1 MINHKIRKAIKK
13 DVKDILRLLIELAI
27 FEKEPDAVKITE
39 EELIKDG
46 FGDRPRFECFLAEV
60 ENEIVGLAFFT
71 ERYSTWVGD
80 TLHLE
85 DLIVT
90 KSRRGN
96 GVGSLLFSK
105 FINYAYSL
113 RVKRIE
119 WAVLD
124 WNVNAIEF
132 YEKNGAKIL
141 SDWRV
146 AQMDEDSI
154 KKFCSNESI

>member
-1 MINHKIRKAIKK
+1 MNVLVRDAVQNDMKQVLMLIK
-13 DVKDILRLLIELAI
+13 ELAK
-27 FEKEPDAVKITE
+27 FEKEPNAVIINE
-39 EELIKDG
+39 EQLVRDG
-46 FGDRPRFECFLAEV
+46 FSENPKFKCFVAESN
-60 ENEIVGLAFFT
+60 NEIIGMALGYP
-71 ERYSTWVGD
+71 RYSTWKGV
-80 TLHLE
+80 TMHLE

-96 GVGSLLFSK
+96 GIGSLLFSK
-105 FINYAYSL
+105 FINYAHSL

-154 KKFCSNESI
+154 KKFCNNESI

>member
-1 MINHKIRKAIKK
+1 MNVLVRDAIENDMKQ
-13 DVKDILRLLIELAI
+13 VLMLIKELAK
-27 FEKEPDAVKITE
+27 FEKEPNAVILNE
-39 EELIKDG
+39 EQLVRDG
-46 FGDRPRFECFLAEV
+46 FSENPKFKCFVAESN
-60 ENEIVGLAFFT
+60 NEIIGMALGYP
-71 ERYSTWVGD
+71 RYSTWKGV
-80 TLHLE
+80 TMHLE

-96 GVGSLLFSK
+96 GIGSLLFSK
-105 FINYAYSL
+105 FINYAHSL

-154 KKFCSNESI
+154 KKFCNNESI

>member
-1 MINHKIRKAIKK
+1 MNVLVRDAVQNDMKQVLMLIK
-13 DVKDILRLLIELAI
+13 ELAK
-27 FEKEPDAVKITE
+27 FEKEPNAVILNE
-39 EELIKDG
+39 EQLVRDG
-46 FGDRPRFECFLAEV
+46 FSENPKFKCFVAESN
-60 ENEIVGLAFFT
+60 NEIIGMALGYP
-71 ERYSTWVGD
+71 RYSTWKGV
-80 TLHLE
+80 TMHLE

-90 KSRRGN
+90 KSRRSN
-96 GVGSLLFSK
+96 GIGSLLFSK
-105 FINYAYSL
+105 FINYAHSL

-154 KKFCSNESI
+154 KKFCNNESI

>member
-1 MINHKIRKAIKK
+1 MSVLVRDAVQNDMKQVLILIK
-13 DVKDILRLLIELAI
+13 ELAK
-27 FEKEPDAVKITE
+27 FEKEPNAVILNE
-39 EELIKDG
+39 EQLVRDG
-46 FGDRPRFECFLAEV
+46 FSENPKFKCFVAESN
-60 ENEIVGLAFFT
+60 NEIIGMALGYP
-71 ERYSTWVGD
+71 RYSTWKGV
-80 TLHLE
+80 TMHLE

-90 KSRRGN
+90 KSSRGN

-105 FINYAYSL
+105 FINYAHSL

-154 KKFCSNESI
+154 KKFCNNESI

>member
-1 MINHKIRKAIKK
+1 MNVLVRDAVQNDMKQVLMLIK
-13 DVKDILRLLIELAI
+13 ELAK
-27 FEKEPDAVKITE
+27 FEKEPNAVILNE
-39 EELIKDG
+39 EQLVRDG
-46 FGDRPRFECFLAEV
+46 FSDHPKFKCFVAESN
-60 ENEIVGLAFFT
+60 NEIIGMALGYP
-71 ERYSTWVGD
+71 RYSTWKGV
-80 TLHLE
+80 TMHLE
-85 DLIVT
+85 DLVVT

-96 GVGSLLFSK
+96 GIGSLLFSK
-105 FINYAYSL
+105 FINYAHSL

-141 SDWRV
+141 SDWRL

-154 KKFCSNESI
+154 KKFCNNESI

>member
-1 MINHKIRKAIKK
+1 MSILIRDAVQNDMKQVLMLIK
-13 DVKDILRLLIELAI
+13 ELAK
-27 FEKEPDAVKITE
+27 FEKEPNAVIINE
-39 EELIKDG
+39 EQLVRDG
-46 FGDRPRFECFLAEV
+46 FSKNPKFKCFVAESN
-60 ENEIVGLAFFT
+60 NEIIGMALGYP
-71 ERYSTWVGD
+71 RYSTWKGV
-80 TLHLE
+80 TMHLE

-105 FINYAYSL
+105 FINYAHSL

-154 KKFCSNESI
+154 KKFCNNESI

>member
-1 MINHKIRKAIKK
+1 MSVLIRDAVQNDMKQVLMLIK
-13 DVKDILRLLIELAI
+13 ELAK
-27 FEKEPDAVKITE
+27 FEKEPNAVILDE
-39 EELIKDG
+39 EQLVRDG
-46 FGDRPRFECFLAEV
+46 FCENPKFKCFVAESN
-60 ENEIVGLAFFT
+60 NEIIGMALCYP
-71 ERYSTWVGD
+71 RYSTWKGA
-80 TLHLE
+80 TMHLE

-105 FINYAYSL
+105 FINYAHSL

-154 KKFCSNESI
+154 KKFCNNESI

>member
-1 MINHKIRKAIKK
+1 MSVLIRDAVQNDMKQVLMLIK
-13 DVKDILRLLIELAI
+13 ELAK
-27 FEKEPDAVKITE
+27 FEKEPNAVILNE
-39 EELIKDG
+39 EQLVRDG
-46 FGDRPRFECFLAEV
+46 FSDNPKFKCFVAESN
-60 ENEIVGLAFFT
+60 NEIIGMALGYP
-71 ERYSTWVGD
+71 RYSTWKGV
-80 TLHLE
+80 TMHLE

-96 GVGSLLFSK
+96 GIGSLLFSK
-105 FINYAYSL
+105 FINYAHSL

-154 KKFCSNESI
+154 KKFCNNESI

>member
-1 MINHKIRKAIKK
+1 MSVLIRDAVQNDMKQVLMLIK
-13 DVKDILRLLIELAI
+13 ELAK
-27 FEKEPDAVKITE
+27 FEKEPNAVILNE
-39 EELIKDG
+39 EQLVRDG
-46 FGDRPRFECFLAEV
+46 FSKNPKFKCFVAEFN
-60 ENEIVGLAFFT
+60 NEIIGMALGYP
-71 ERYSTWVGD
+71 RYSTWKGV
-80 TLHLE
+80 TMHLE

-105 FINYAYSL
+105 FINYAHSL
-113 RVKRIE
+113 KVKRIE

-154 KKFCSNESI
+154 KKFCNNESI

>member
-1 MINHKIRKAIKK
+1 MNVLVRDAVQNDMKQVLMLIK
-13 DVKDILRLLIELAI
+13 ELAK
-27 FEKEPDAVKITE
+27 FEKEPNAVIINE
-39 EELIKDG
+39 EQLVRDG
-46 FGDRPRFECFLAEV
+46 FSKNPKFKCFVAESN
-60 ENEIVGLAFFT
+60 NEIIGMALCYP
-71 ERYSTWVGD
+71 RYSTWKGA
-80 TLHLE
+80 TMHLE

-90 KSRRGN
+90 KSRRGI

-105 FINYAYSL
+105 FINYAHSL

-154 KKFCSNESI
+154 KKFCNNESI

>member
-1 MINHKIRKAIKK
+1 MSVIIRDAVQNDMKQVLMLIK
-13 DVKDILRLLIELAI
+13 ELAK
-27 FEKEPDAVKITE
+27 FEKEPNAVILNE
-39 EELIKDG
+39 EKLVRDG
-46 FGDRPRFECFLAEV
+46 FSKNPKFKCFVAEFN
-60 ENEIVGLAFFT
+60 NEIIGMALGYP
-71 ERYSTWVGD
+71 RYSTWKGA
-80 TLHLE
+80 TMHLE

-90 KSRRGN
+90 KSRRGK

-105 FINYAYSL
+105 FINYAHSL

-154 KKFCSNESI
+154 KKFCNNESI

>member
-1 MINHKIRKAIKK
+1 MGVLIRDAVQNDMKQVLMLIK
-13 DVKDILRLLIELAI
+13 ELAK
-27 FEKEPDAVKITE
+27 FEKEPNAVILDE
-39 EELIKDG
+39 EQLVRDG
-46 FGDRPRFECFLAEV
+46 FSKNPKFKCFVAESN
-60 ENEIVGLAFFT
+60 NEIIGMALGYP
-71 ERYSTWVGD
+71 RYSTWKGV
-80 TLHLE
+80 TIHLE

-96 GVGSLLFSK
+96 GIGSLLFSK
-105 FINYAYSL
+105 FINYAHSL

-154 KKFCSNESI
+154 KKFCNNESI

>member
-1 MINHKIRKAIKK
+1 MSVLIRDAVQNDMKQVLMLIK
-13 DVKDILRLLIELAI
+13 ELAK
-27 FEKEPDAVKITE
+27 FEKEPNAVILNE
-39 EELIKDG
+39 EQLVRDG
-46 FGDRPRFECFLAEV
+46 FSENPKFKCFVAESN
-60 ENEIVGLAFFT
+60 NEIIGMALGYP
-71 ERYSTWVGD
+71 RYSTWKGV
-80 TLHLE
+80 TMHLE
-85 DLIVT
+85 DLVVT

-96 GVGSLLFSK
+96 GIGSLLFSK
-105 FINYAYSL
+105 FINYAHSL

-124 WNVNAIEF
+124 WNINAIEF

-154 KKFCSNESI
+154 KKFCNNESI

>member
-1 MINHKIRKAIKK
+1 MSVLIRDAVQNDMKQVLMLIK
-13 DVKDILRLLIELAI
+13 ELAK
-27 FEKEPDAVKITE
+27 FEKEPNAVILNE
-39 EELIKDG
+39 EQLVRDG
-46 FGDRPRFECFLAEV
+46 FSENPKFKCFVAESN
-60 ENEIVGLAFFT
+60 NEIIGMALGYP
-71 ERYSTWVGD
+71 RYSTWKGV
-80 TLHLE
+80 TMHLE
-85 DLIVT
+85 DLVVT

-96 GVGSLLFSK
+96 GIGSLLFSK
-105 FINYAYSL
+105 FINYAHSL

-154 KKFCSNESI
+154 KKFCNNESI

>member
-1 MINHKIRKAIKK
+1 MSILIRDAVQNDMKQVLMLIK
-13 DVKDILRLLIELAI
+13 ELAK
-27 FEKEPDAVKITE
+27 FEKEPNAVILNE
-39 EELIKDG
+39 EQLVRDG
-46 FGDRPRFECFLAEV
+46 FSKNPKFKCFVAESN
-60 ENEIVGLAFFT
+60 NEIIGIALGYP
-71 ERYSTWVGD
+71 RYSTWKGV
-80 TLHLE
+80 TMHLE

-105 FINYAYSL
+105 FINYAHSL

-154 KKFCSNESI
+154 KKFCNNESI

>member
-1 MINHKIRKAIKK
+1 MNVLIRDAVQNDMKQVLMLIK
-13 DVKDILRLLIELAI
+13 ELAK
-27 FEKEPDAVKITE
+27 FEKEPNAVIINE
-39 EELIKDG
+39 EQLVRDG
-46 FGDRPRFECFLAEV
+46 FSKNPKFKCFVAEFK
-60 ENEIVGLAFFT
+60 NEIIGMALGYP
-71 ERYSTWVGD
+71 RYSTWKGV
-80 TLHLE
+80 TMHLE

-105 FINYAYSL
+105 FINYAHSL

-132 YEKNGAKIL
+132 YKKNGAKIL

-154 KKFCSNESI
+154 KKFCNNESI

>member
-1 MINHKIRKAIKK
+1 MSILIRDAVQNDMKQVLKLIK
-13 DVKDILRLLIELAI
+13 ELAK
-27 FEKEPDAVKITE
+27 FEKEPNAVILNE
-39 EELIKDG
+39 EQLVRDG
-46 FGDRPRFECFLAEV
+46 FSKNPKFKCFVAESN
-60 ENEIVGLAFFT
+60 NEIIGLALGYP
-71 ERYSTWVGD
+71 RYSTWKGV
-80 TLHLE
+80 TMHLE

-105 FINYAYSL
+105 FINYAHSL

-154 KKFCSNESI
+154 KKFCNNESI

>member
-1 MINHKIRKAIKK
+1 MNVLVRDAVQNDMKQVLMLIK
-13 DVKDILRLLIELAI
+13 ELAK
-27 FEKEPDAVKITE
+27 FEKEPNAVILNE
-39 EELIKDG
+39 EQLVRDG
-46 FGDRPRFECFLAEV
+46 FSKNPKFKCFVAESN
-60 ENEIVGLAFFT
+60 NEIIGMALGYP
-71 ERYSTWVGD
+71 RYSTWKGV
-80 TLHLE
+80 TMHLE

-90 KSRRGN
+90 KSIRGN
-96 GVGSLLFSK
+96 GIGSLLFSK
-105 FINYAYSL
+105 FINYAHSL

-154 KKFCSNESI
+154 KKFCNNESI

>member
-1 MINHKIRKAIKK
+1 MSVLIRDAVQNDMKQVLMLIK
-13 DVKDILRLLIELAI
+13 ELAK
-27 FEKEPDAVKITE
+27 FEKEPNAVILNE
-39 EELIKDG
+39 EQLVRDG
-46 FGDRPRFECFLAEV
+46 FSENPKFKCFIAESN
-60 ENEIVGLAFFT
+60 NEIIGMALGYP
-71 ERYSTWVGD
+71 RYSTWKGM
-80 TLHLE
+80 TMHLE

-105 FINYAYSL
+105 FINYAHSL

-154 KKFCSNESI
+154 KKFCNNESI

>member
-1 MINHKIRKAIKK
+1 MSILIRDAVQNDMKQVLMLIK
-13 DVKDILRLLIELAI
+13 ELAK
-27 FEKEPDAVKITE
+27 FEKEPNAVILNE
-39 EELIKDG
+39 EQLVRDG
-46 FGDRPRFECFLAEV
+46 FSKNPKFKCFVAESN
-60 ENEIVGLAFFT
+60 NEIIGMALGYP
-71 ERYSTWVGD
+71 RYSTWKGV
-80 TLHLE
+80 TMHLE

-105 FINYAYSL
+105 FIKYAHSL

-154 KKFCSNESI
+154 KKFCNNESI

>member
-1 MINHKIRKAIKK
+1 MSVLIRDAVQNDMKQVLMLIK
-13 DVKDILRLLIELAI
+13 ELAK
-27 FEKEPDAVKITE
+27 FEKEPNAVILNE
-39 EELIKDG
+39 EQLVRDG
-46 FGDRPRFECFLAEV
+46 FSENPKFKCFVAESN
-60 ENEIVGLAFFT
+60 NEIIGMALGYP
-71 ERYSTWVGD
+71 RYSTWKGV
-80 TLHLE
+80 TMHLE

-96 GVGSLLFSK
+96 GIGSLLFSK
-105 FINYAYSL
+105 FINYAHSL

-154 KKFCSNESI
+154 KKFCNNESV

>member
-1 MINHKIRKAIKK
+1 MNVLVRDAVQNDMKQVLMLIK
-13 DVKDILRLLIELAI
+13 ELAK
-27 FEKEPDAVKITE
+27 FEKEPNAVILDE
-39 EELIKDG
+39 EQLVRDG
-46 FGDRPRFECFLAEV
+46 FSENPKFKCFVAESN
-60 ENEIVGLAFFT
+60 NEIIGMALGYP
-71 ERYSTWVGD
+71 RYSTWKGV
-80 TLHLE
+80 TMHLE
-85 DLIVT
+85 DLVVT

-96 GVGSLLFSK
+96 GIGSLLFSK
-105 FINYAYSL
+105 FINYAHSL

-154 KKFCSNESI
+154 KKFCNNESI

>member
-1 MINHKIRKAIKK
+1 MNVFVRDAVQNDMKQVLMLIK
-13 DVKDILRLLIELAI
+13 ELAK
-27 FEKEPDAVKITE
+27 FEKEPNAVIINE
-39 EELIKDG
+39 EQLVRDG
-46 FGDRPRFECFLAEV
+46 FSKNPKFKCFVAESN
-60 ENEIVGLAFFT
+60 NEIIGMALGYP
-71 ERYSTWVGD
+71 RYSTWKGM
-80 TLHLE
+80 TMHLE

-90 KSRRGN
+90 KSRRGH
-96 GVGSLLFSK
+96 GIGSLLFSK

-124 WNVNAIEF
+124 WNVNAIKF
-132 YEKNGAKIL
+132 YKKNGAKIL

-154 KKFCSNESI
+154 KKFCNNESI

>member
-1 MINHKIRKAIKK
+1 MSVLIRDAVQNDMKQVLMLIK
-13 DVKDILRLLIELAI
+13 ELAK
-27 FEKEPDAVKITE
+27 FEKEPNAVILNE
-39 EELIKDG
+39 EQLVRDG
-46 FGDRPRFECFLAEV
+46 FSENPKFKCFVAESN
-60 ENEIVGLAFFT
+60 NEIIGMALGYP
-71 ERYSTWVGD
+71 RYSTWKGV
-80 TLHLE
+80 TMHLE

-96 GVGSLLFSK
+96 GIGSLLFSK
-105 FINYAYSL
+105 FINYAHSL

-154 KKFCSNESI
+154 KKFCNNESI

>member
-1 MINHKIRKAIKK
+1 MSVLIRDAVQNDMKQVLMLIK
-13 DVKDILRLLIELAI
+13 ELAK
-27 FEKEPDAVKITE
+27 FEKEPNAVILN
-39 EELIKDG
+39 EELLVRDG
-46 FGDRPRFECFLAEV
+46 FSENPKFKCFVAESN
-60 ENEIVGLAFFT
+60 NEIIGMALGYP
-71 ERYSTWVGD
+71 RYSTWKGV
-80 TLHLE
+80 TMHLE

-105 FINYAYSL
+105 FINYAHSL

-154 KKFCSNESI
+154 KKFCNNESI

>member
-1 MINHKIRKAIKK
+1 MNVLVRDAVQNDMKQVLMLIK
-13 DVKDILRLLIELAI
+13 ELAK
-27 FEKEPDAVKITE
+27 FEKEPNAVILNE
-39 EELIKDG
+39 EQLVRDG
-46 FGDRPRFECFLAEV
+46 FSENPKFKCFVAESN
-60 ENEIVGLAFFT
+60 NEIIGMALGYP
-71 ERYSTWVGD
+71 RYSTWKGV
-80 TLHLE
+80 TMHLE

-96 GVGSLLFSK
+96 GIGSLLFSK
-105 FINYAYSL
+105 FINYAHSL

-154 KKFCSNESI
+154 KKFCNNESI

>member
-1 MINHKIRKAIKK
+1 MSVLIRDAVQNDMKQVLMLIK
-13 DVKDILRLLIELAI
+13 ELAK
-27 FEKEPDAVKITE
+27 FEKEPNAVILDE
-39 EELIKDG
+39 EQLVRDG
-46 FGDRPRFECFLAEV
+46 FSENPKFKCFVAESN
-60 ENEIVGLAFFT
+60 NEIIGMALCYP
-71 ERYSTWVGD
+71 RYSTWKGA
-80 TLHLE
+80 TMHLE

-105 FINYAYSL
+105 FINYAHSL
-113 RVKRIE
+113 KVKRIE

-154 KKFCSNESI
+154 KKFCNNESI

>member
-1 MINHKIRKAIKK
+1 MNVLVRDAVQNDMKQVLILIK
-13 DVKDILRLLIELAI
+13 ELAK
-27 FEKEPDAVKITE
+27 FEKEPNAVILNE
-39 EELIKDG
+39 EQLVRDG
-46 FGDRPRFECFLAEV
+46 FSENPKFKCFVAESN
-60 ENEIVGLAFFT
+60 NEIIGMALGYP
-71 ERYSTWVGD
+71 RYSTWKGV
-80 TLHLE
+80 TMHLE
-85 DLIVT
+85 DLVVT

-96 GVGSLLFSK
+96 GIGSLLFSK
-105 FINYAYSL
+105 FINYAHSL

-154 KKFCSNESI
+154 KKFCNNESI

>member
-1 MINHKIRKAIKK
+1 MSTIIRDAVQNDMKQVLELIK
-13 DVKDILRLLIELAI
+13 ELAK
-27 FEKEPDAVKITE
+27 FEKEPNAVILDE
-39 EELIKDG
+39 EQLVHDG
-46 FGDRPRFECFLAEV
+46 FSENPKFKCFVAEYN
-60 ENEIVGLAFFT
+60 NEIIGMALGYP
-71 ERYSTWVGD
+71 RYSTWKGM
-80 TLHLE
+80 TIHLE

-105 FINYAYSL
+105 FIKYANSL
-113 RVKRIE
+113 GVKRVE

-124 WNVNAIEF
+124 WNLNAIEF
-132 YEKNGAKIL
+132 YKKNGAKVL

-154 KKFCSNESI
+154 KKFCNNESI

>member
-1 MINHKIRKAIKK
+1 MNVLVRDAVQNDMKQVLMLIK
-13 DVKDILRLLIELAI
+13 ELAK
-27 FEKEPDAVKITE
+27 FEKEPNAVILNE
-39 EELIKDG
+39 EQLVRDG
-46 FGDRPRFECFLAEV
+46 FSENPKFKCFIAESN
-60 ENEIVGLAFFT
+60 NEIIGMALGYP
-71 ERYSTWVGD
+71 RYSTWKGV
-80 TLHLE
+80 TIHLE

-96 GVGSLLFSK
+96 GIGSLLFSK
-105 FINYAYSL
+105 FINHAHSL

-154 KKFCSNESI
+154 KKFCNNESI

>member
-1 MINHKIRKAIKK
+1 MSVLIRDAVQNDMKQVLMLIK
-13 DVKDILRLLIELAI
+13 ELAK
-27 FEKEPDAVKITE
+27 FEKEPNAVILNE
-39 EELIKDG
+39 EQLVRNG
-46 FGDRPRFECFLAEV
+46 FSENPKFKCFVAESN
-60 ENEIVGLAFFT
+60 NEIIGMALGYP
-71 ERYSTWVGD
+71 RYSTWKGV
-80 TLHLE
+80 TMHLE

-96 GVGSLLFSK
+96 GIGSLLFSK
-105 FINYAYSL
+105 FINYAHSL

-154 KKFCSNESI
+154 KKFCNNESI

>member
-1 MINHKIRKAIKK
+1 MNVFVRDAVQNDMKQVLMLIK
-13 DVKDILRLLIELAI
+13 ELAK
-27 FEKEPDAVKITE
+27 FEKEPNAVIINE
-39 EELIKDG
+39 EQLVRDG
-46 FGDRPRFECFLAEV
+46 FSKNPKFKCFVAESN
-60 ENEIVGLAFFT
+60 NEIIGMALGYP
-71 ERYSTWVGD
+71 RYSTWKGM
-80 TLHLE
+80 TMHLE

-96 GVGSLLFSK
+96 GIGSLLFSK

-113 RVKRIE
+113 KVKRIE

-124 WNVNAIEF
+124 WNVNAIKF
-132 YEKNGAKIL
+132 YKKNGAKIL

-154 KKFCSNESI
+154 KKFCNNESI

>member
-1 MINHKIRKAIKK
+1 MSLLVRDAVQNDMKQVLMLIK
-13 DVKDILRLLIELAI
+13 ELAK
-27 FEKEPDAVKITE
+27 FEKEPNAVILNE
-39 EELIKDG
+39 EQLVRDG
-46 FGDRPRFECFLAEV
+46 FSRNPKFKCFVAESN
-60 ENEIVGLAFFT
+60 NEIIGMALGYP
-71 ERYSTWVGD
+71 RYSTWKGV
-80 TLHLE
+80 TMHLE

-105 FINYAYSL
+105 FINYAHSL

-154 KKFCSNESI
+154 KKFCNNESI

>member
-1 MINHKIRKAIKK
+1 MNVLIRDAVQNDMKQVLMLIK
-13 DVKDILRLLIELAI
+13 ELAK
-27 FEKEPDAVKITE
+27 FEKEPNAVIFDE
-39 EELIKDG
+39 EQLVRDG
-46 FGDRPRFECFLAEV
+46 FSENPKFKCFVAESN
-60 ENEIVGLAFFT
+60 NEIIGMALGYP
-71 ERYSTWVGD
+71 RYSTWKGV
-80 TLHLE
+80 TMHLE
-85 DLIVT
+85 DLVVT

-96 GVGSLLFSK
+96 GIGSLLFSK
-105 FINYAYSL
+105 FINYAHSL

-154 KKFCSNESI
+154 KKFCNNESI

>member
-1 MINHKIRKAIKK
+1 MGVLIRDAVQNDMKQVLMLIK
-13 DVKDILRLLIELAI
+13 ELAK
-27 FEKEPDAVKITE
+27 FEKEPNAVILNE
-39 EELIKDG
+39 EQLVRDG
-46 FGDRPRFECFLAEV
+46 FSKNPKFKCFVAESN
-60 ENEIVGLAFFT
+60 NEIIGMALGYP
-71 ERYSTWVGD
+71 RYSTWKGV
-80 TLHLE
+80 TMHLE

-105 FINYAYSL
+105 FINYAHSL

-154 KKFCSNESI
+154 RKFCNNESI

>member
-1 MINHKIRKAIKK
+1 MNVLVRDAVQNDMKQVLMLIK
-13 DVKDILRLLIELAI
+13 ELAK
-27 FEKEPDAVKITE
+27 FEKEPNAVILNE
-39 EELIKDG
+39 EQLVRDG
-46 FGDRPRFECFLAEV
+46 FSENPKFKCFVAES
-60 ENEIVGLAFFT
+60 NNQIIGLALGYP
-71 ERYSTWVGD
+71 RYSTWKGV
-80 TLHLE
+80 TMHLE
-85 DLIVT
+85 DLVVT

-96 GVGSLLFSK
+96 GIGSLLFSK
-105 FINYAYSL
+105 FINYAHSL

-154 KKFCSNESI
+154 KKFCNNESI

>member
-1 MINHKIRKAIKK
+1 MNILVRDAVQNDMKQVLMLIK
-13 DVKDILRLLIELAI
+13 ELAK
-27 FEKEPDAVKITE
+27 FEKEPNAVILNE
-39 EELIKDG
+39 EQLVHDG
-46 FGDRPRFECFLAEV
+46 FSENPKFKCFVAESN
-60 ENEIVGLAFFT
+60 NEIIGMALGYP
-71 ERYSTWVGD
+71 RYSTWKGV
-80 TLHLE
+80 TMHLE

-96 GVGSLLFSK
+96 GIGSLLFSK

-154 KKFCSNESI
+154 KKFCNNESI